1 MAELVSK
8 TYSQALFEVALESN
22 KFDEFIEEFKFI
34 VSVCKE
40 QPEFY
45 EILKTP
51 KINIS
56 EKKKMIDEIFQGKI
70 SQEIINFTKIILEK
84 RRVKNL
90 FSISKEFERMV
101 YEHKGIVKAKAITTI
116 PLGKRE
122 IDKLQKKLSDVTQK
136 SVILENEIDKSL
148 IGGVMIKLGDRVI
161 DGTIKGKL
169 EQLENSLT
177 QIIV

>member
-1 MAELVSK
+1 MAELVSR
-8 TYSQALFEVALESN
+8 TYSQALFEVALENN
-22 KFDEFIEEFKFI
+22 KFDEYNEELKFI
-34 VSVCKE
+34 VSICKE

-56 EKKKMIDEIFQGKI
+56 EKKKIIDEIFKEKI
-70 SQEIINFTKIILEK
+70 SQELINFIKIILDK

-90 FSISKEFERMV
+90 FSISKEFEEMV

-122 IDKLQKKLSDVTQK
+122 IEKLQKKLSEITNK
-136 SVILENEIDKSL
+136 TVILENEIDKSL
-148 IGGVMIKLGDRVI
+148 IGGVMIKLGDKVI